1 MPLQTGHAAEPELPD
16 LISIRLYSSPR
27 FLFRQ
32 RLFNLVH
39 RASES
44 FTVSGWLWL
53 MVGLLGISLGYCSHC
68 SACTLSA
75 RSSRGLRCTPIR
87 SHRPRQPCPRSSR
100 SGRRA
105 KLPVGQLSSLV
116 VDKAAPN
123 STRTTLGVVLSGR
136 HKLLRW
142 SLAKL
147 RPSVSHRQCGWQA
160 ACIVAPYFVQ
170 SHQHT
175 LATLV
180 CNSAV

>member
-1 MPLQTGHAAEPELPD
+1 VPLQTGHAAEPELPD
-16 LISIRLYSSPR
+16 FNSALQQPSLPLSAEVVQIGSSG
-27 FLFRQ
+27 
-32 RLFNLVH
+32 
-39 RASES
+39 ASES

-160 ACIVAPYFVQ
+160 ACIVAPYFVP

>member
-1 MPLQTGHAAEPELPD
+1 MTLTSCITTLPAPVEPVEGG
-16 LISIRLYSSPR
+16 
-27 FLFRQ
+27 
-32 RLFNLVH
+32 LFNLVH

-75 RSSRGLRCTPIR
+75 RSSRGLRCTPIVAIDQDSLVR
-87 SHRPRQPCPRSSR
+87 VRP
-100 SGRRA
+100 GVVRRA

-123 STRTTLGVVLSGR
+123 STRPTLGMVLSGR

-147 RPSVSHRQCGWQA
+147 CKAKRQSQTVRVASCVHR
-160 ACIVAPYFVQ
+160 
-170 SHQHT
+170 ST
-175 LATLV
+175 LFRAIASTHFSNPRL
-180 CNSAV
+180 